1 VIYEA
6 RGLYQT
12 TGPVDFTDVIE
23 PVGKSRLHKTGHD
36 AVIVTWGTML
46 LVALE
51 AAKQLAEEGLDVGV
65 LDLRW
70 LCPLDSEGLRAAVR
84 SAAGKVV
91 VLHEANRT
99 GGFGAEIVAQLHESL
114 GSEMALRVARVATP
128 DMRIPSSPILQRA
141 LLPTAAKVV
150 EETRRLI
157 K

>member
-1 VIYEA
+1 
-6 RGLYQT
+6 
-12 TGPVDFTDVIE
+12 VDLNDIIE
-23 PVGKSRLHKTGHD
+23 PVGKSRLHKAGRD

-46 LVALE
+46 PVALE
-51 AAKQLAEEGLDVGV
+51 AAKQLAEEGRDVGV

-70 LCPLDSEGLRAAVR
+70 LCPLDRDGLHAAVR
-84 SAAGKVV
+84 SASGKVV

-99 GGFGAEIVAQLHESL
+99 GGFGAEIVAQLYESL
-114 GSEMALRVARVATP
+114 GSEMTLKVARVATP

-141 LLPTAAKVV
+141 LRPSAVKVV